1 MARILFNVGL
11 FILLQGVIVPA
22 GFAEQIRV
30 AVASNFLNPMKV
42 ISKKFEAHSGNRIVI
57 SSGSSG
63 RFYAQIKNGAPY
75 DLFFSADQEKPLK
88 LEKEGLTIPGFN
100 MTYATGTLVLW
111 STKQGY
117 FKTDERL
124 KNGKF
129 SRIAMANPKLA
140 PYGLA
145 AKEVLERLG
154 LTSSV
159 KSKQVNAENIAQTFQ
174 FVSSGNA
181 DLGFVA
187 RSQLVGVSEDQMG
200 TQWVIPSDLHQPIKQ
215 NLVLLKRADNKKAA
229 RAFYEFMKS
238 DSTKELIKSFGYQ

>member
-11 FILLQGVIVPA
+11 FILLQGVIAPA

-30 AVASNFLNPMKV
+30 AVASNFLKPMKA
-42 ISKKFEAHSGNRIVI
+42 ISKKFEASSGNRVVI

-88 LEKEGLTIPGFN
+88 LEKEGLTVPGFN

-111 STKQGY
+111 SAKQNY

-124 KNGKF
+124 KSGKF
-129 SRIAMANPKLA
+129 SRLALANPKLA

-159 KSKQVNAENIAQTFQ
+159 KSKKVNAENIAQTFQ
-174 FVSSGNA
+174 FVISGNA

-187 RSQLVGVSEDQMG
+187 RSQLMDLNEGKVGS
-200 TQWVIPSDLHQPIKQ
+200 QWIIPTDLHQPIKQ
-215 NLVLLKRADNKKAA
+215 NLVVLKRAENKKAA
-229 RAFYEFMKS
+229 REFYEYMKS
-238 DSTKELIKSFGYQ
+238 DATKGLIQSFGYQ

>member
-11 FILLQGVIVPA
+11 FILLQGVIAPA

-30 AVASNFLNPMKV
+30 AVASNFLKPMKV
-42 ISKKFEAHSGNRIVI
+42 ISKKFEASSGNRVVI

-88 LEKEGLTIPGFN
+88 LEKEGFTVSGFN

-111 STKQGY
+111 SAQQDY

-124 KNGKF
+124 KSGNF
-129 SRIAMANPKLA
+129 SRLAVANPKLA

-145 AKEVLERLG
+145 AKEVLERLE
-154 LTSSV
+154 LTNLV

-181 DLGFVA
+181 NLGFVA
-187 RSQLVGVSEDQMG
+187 RSQLMDLSEDKVG
-200 TQWVIPSDLHQPIKQ
+200 SQWIIPTDLHQPIKQ
-215 NLVLLKRADNKKAA
+215 NVVLLKRAEHNKAA
-229 RAFYEFMKS
+229 RAFYEYIKS
-238 DSTKELIKSFGYQ
+238 DSTKGLIKSFGYQ

>member
-11 FILLQGVIVPA
+11 FILLQGVIAPA

-30 AVASNFLNPMKV
+30 AVASNFLKPIKAISHEFKV
-42 ISKKFEAHSGNRIVI
+42 HSGHKVLI

-88 LEKEGLTIPGFN
+88 LEKEGFTVSGFN

-111 STKQGY
+111 SAQQDY

-124 KNGKF
+124 KSGNF
-129 SRIAMANPKLA
+129 SRLAVANPKLA

-145 AKEVLERLG
+145 AKEVLERLE
-154 LTSSV
+154 LTNLV

-181 DLGFVA
+181 NLGFVA
-187 RSQLVGVSEDQMG
+187 RSQLMDLSEDKVG
-200 TQWVIPSDLHQPIKQ
+200 SQWIIPTDLHQPIKQ
-215 NLVLLKRADNKKAA
+215 NVVLLKRAEHKKAA
-229 RAFYEFMKS
+229 RAFYEYIKS
-238 DSTKELIKSFGYQ
+238 DSTKGLIKSFGYQ